1 MMTQEEYVRDAIG
14 LLSQLIATPS
24 TSRNEKDAADIMEK
38 ALRNY
43 GFTPHREANNVW
55 VISPHFDEQK
65 PTLLLNAHI
74 DTVKPV
80 DSWRRDPF
88 APTIEGDT
96 LYGLGSNDCG
106 GGLCSLLQTFRMLT
120 EKTQNYN
127 LIYLAS
133 AEEEVSGKDGI
144 SRALPLLPKIDL
156 AIVGE
161 PTGMQPAVAE
171 KGLMVLDVIAHGKSG
186 HAARN
191 EGVNAI
197 YEALDDMRWIRDY
210 KFEKVSPFLGS
221 TKMTLTVVNAG
232 TQHNVIPD
240 TCTML
245 VDIRTNEFYDNE
257 ELYHFICQHLK
268 SEVKA
273 HSFRLKSSRIDPEHP
288 LYKVC
293 RFVERKIKYADKS
306 NNFNLAEKFI
316 ELTRPPYGL
325 FQSYAGMGML
335 AFAMRPYVNKI
346 FDLNGKPRE
355 VQHMV
360 EDVVEV
366 FKSWEDGK
374 ISQKVT
380 FRFETPEEGKIS
392 KAFIRVFN
400 LTRFKDISE
409 ISSLKN
415 ARWVM
420 THSFVPEKKYPLW
433 SLKFVSDD
441 VAKPEVKKLVE
452 NINTIC
458 VEVGSSNPNLLSET
472 ADGIKLYEFELKN
485 LINDADN
492 FRKGFLAFLQTEES
506 VKLNESEFDD
516 AVHYISTHQQAEVG
530 TWNESEVLNALLKWR
545 VSTMPSVPPTPHDH
559 PLPPVPPVTPPPTPF
574 AGQKRQKA
582 LDKVDQ
588 ISDVYQAKNLL
599 HRIVD
604 LGYETILD
612 TILNN

>member
-1 MMTQEEYVRDAIG
+1 MTQEEYVRDAIG

-38 ALRNY
+38 ALHNY

-55 VISPHFDEQK
+55 VIAPHFDEQK

-80 DSWRRDPF
+80 DSWKRDPF

-106 GGLCSLLQTFRMLT
+106 GGLCSLLQIFRMLT
-120 EKTQNYN
+120 EKPQNYN

-161 PTGMQPAVAE
+161 PTGMHPAVAE

-210 KFEKVSPFLGS
+210 KFEKVSPFLGP

-240 TCTML
+240 KCTML

-257 ELYHFICQHLK
+257 EVYHFICQHLK

-288 LYKVC
+288 L
-293 RFVERKIKYADKS
+293 IKKCVA
-306 NNFNLAEKFI
+306 
-316 ELTRPPYGL
+316 
-325 FQSYAGMGML
+325 MGM
-335 AFAMRPYVNKI
+335 
-346 FDLNGKPRE
+346 KPFGSPTLSD
-355 VQHMV
+355 QALMPFPS
-360 EDVVEV
+360 
-366 FKSWEDGK
+366 FKLGPGESSRSHSADE
-374 ISQKVT
+374 
-380 FRFETPEEGKIS
+380 
-392 KAFIRVFN
+392 FIR
-400 LTRFKDISE
+400 ISE
-409 ISSLKN
+409 I
-415 ARWVM
+415 ADAIA
-420 THSFVPEKKYPLW
+420 KY
-433 SLKFVSDD
+433 K
-441 VAKPEVKKLVE
+441 E
-452 NINTIC
+452 
-458 VEVGSSNPNLLSET
+458 LL
-472 ADGIKLYEFELKN
+472 DGAAI
-485 LINDADN
+485 
-492 FRKGFLAFLQTEES
+492 
-506 VKLNESEFDD
+506 
-516 AVHYISTHQQAEVG
+516 
-530 TWNESEVLNALLKWR
+530 
-545 VSTMPSVPPTPHDH
+545 
-559 PLPPVPPVTPPPTPF
+559 
-574 AGQKRQKA
+574 
-582 LDKVDQ
+582 
-588 ISDVYQAKNLL
+588 
-599 HRIVD
+599 
-604 LGYETILD
+604 
-612 TILNN
+612 